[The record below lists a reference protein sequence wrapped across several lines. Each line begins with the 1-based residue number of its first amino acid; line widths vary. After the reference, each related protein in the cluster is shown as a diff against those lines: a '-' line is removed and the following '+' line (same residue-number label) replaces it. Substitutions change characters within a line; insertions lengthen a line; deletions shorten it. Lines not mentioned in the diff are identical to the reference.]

1 MLFICRNKNL
11 RSSPYAITKT
21 QDLWLREVNA
31 KDQNLATQIDEL
43 QRFGVDKIVSEKITS
58 VAKKEEQTGRIAPF
72 FATF

>member
-1 MLFICRNKNL
+1 MRIKFVI
-11 RSSPYAITKT
+11 KT

>member
-1 MLFICRNKNL
+1 MF
-11 RSSPYAITKT
+11 KT

-43 QRFGVDKIVSEKITS
+43 QRCGVDKIVSEKITS
-58 VAKKEEQTGRIAPF
+58 VAKKEEQTGRIAPL